1 MFGRN
6 SKVSLELNRE
16 VEKLIKTGGKE
27 QLLPI
32 VQAGEPVLRQ
42 QTAAYEGQLSRKTLD
57 KLIETMRV
65 TMIEAPGVGLAATQ
79 IGLGLAL
86 AVVED
91 HVRDDDDD
99 DPREAA
105 EFPFHVIINPS
116 YEPIGTE
123 TRSFYEGCLSFDGYQ
138 AVRKRWLDIIA
149 RWQDE
154 DGKQHEEHLHGW
166 PARIFQHETD
176 HLSGELYIDKAEI
189 RSLATNE
196 NLEDFWCDD
205 PVPDRSRRRTRI
217 RTVNQG
223 ERTLAAIM
231 RGTGAA
237 ESNQLRNPVVT
248 ESDRCGNPRNTLAGG
263 RGRRRPL
270 PFCHTVILLVIPS
283 MRISGCNARTHRTPH
298 GRRTY
303 AA

>member
-1 MFGRN
+1 MFGKN
-6 SKVSLELNRE
+6 AKVDIALNRD
-16 VEKLIKTGGKE
+16 VEQLIKTVGKE
-27 QLLPI
+27 QILPI

-42 QTAAYEGQLSRKTLD
+42 QTAAYAGQLSKRTLT
-57 KLIETMRV
+57 KLIDAMHT

-91 HVRDDDDD
+91 HVRDDED
-99 DPREAA
+99 DPREIA

-138 AVRKRWLDIIA
+138 AVRRRWLDITA

-154 DGKQHEEHLHGW
+154 DGKSHEERLHGW

-189 RSLATNE
+189 RSLATTE
-196 NLEDFWCDD
+196 NLEDLWCED
-205 PVPDRSRRRTRI
+205 PVPT
-217 RTVNQG
+217 
-223 ERTLAAIM
+223 EAAQELGFEI
-231 RGTGAA
+231 
-237 ESNQLRNPVVT
+237 
-248 ESDRCGNPRNTLAGG
+248 
-263 RGRRRPL
+263 
-270 PFCHTVILLVIPS
+270 
-283 MRISGCNARTHRTPH
+283 
-298 GRRTY
+298 
-303 AA
+303 